1 MVQLDKSDAGIKCA
15 VAGTAL
21 HTPRCGEIEFL
32 QDALIV
38 IDQPGFIQSILTPT
52 DSHYEQ
58 LKNDLKDDDKLLELS
73 NNEYLLPGLIDL
85 HIHAPQ
91 WPQMGKALHLPL
103 YDWLHTCTFPLEAK
117 YADVTFAEVVYRSL
131 VDTLLSN
138 GTTTAV
144 YFGTIH
150 LDATK
155 LLADICVELGQRALV
170 GRVSMDNEDQCPDYY
185 RDLSAA
191 KSIEDTREFIEYLRG
206 QSSGAGIVLPAIT
219 PRFIPSCSD
228 EALAGHGELAEEY
241 DCHIQTHCSEDNWSH
256 DYGVSRFGKTDTES
270 LLEFGLLT
278 DKTVL
283 AHCNFINPRDMM
295 TIRSAQ
301 TAIAHCPLSN
311 FLFSNAVLPVR
322 QLLDKGVKVGL
333 GTDVSGGAHVSIY
346 DSCCQ
351 AIVASRALQEGV
363 NANLPPEDRGL
374 ADASINFKEAFWMAT
389 AGGGEA
395 LGFKVGRFSE
405 GYCFDAM
412 VIDAAA
418 TDSNLVIWRD
428 MDSLEDVLQ
437 KIVYNARRPNVR
449 TVWVQGDIVAGGIP
463 RSNRQVPST

>member
-1 MVQLDKSDAGIKCA
+1 MNQFDESDAGVKYA

-21 HTPRCGEIEFL
+21 HTPTCGEIDFL

-38 IDQPGFIQSILTPT
+38 IGHKGFIQSILTPQ
-52 DSHYEQ
+52 DNHYEQ
-58 LKNDLKDDDKLLELS
+58 LKHELKDYGKLYELS
-73 NNEYLLPGLIDL
+73 NSEYLLPGLIDL

-117 YADVTFAEVVYRSL
+117 YADLSFAEVVYRSL
-131 VDTLLSN
+131 VDALLAN

-155 LLADICVELGQRALV
+155 ILANICVELGQRALV
-170 GRVSMDNEDQCPDYY
+170 GRVAMDNEEQCPEYY
-185 RDLSAA
+185 RDASTE
-191 KSIEDTREFIEYLRG
+191 KSIEDTRELVEYL
-206 QSSGAGIVLPAIT
+206 QAHAGRAGLVLPAIT

-228 EALAGHGELAEEY
+228 EALAGHGQLAEEY
-241 DCHIQTHCSEDNWSH
+241 NCHIQTHCSEDNWSY
-256 DYGVSRFGKTDTES
+256 DYGLSRFGKTDTES
-270 LLEFGLLT
+270 LSDFGLLT

-283 AHCNFINPRDMM
+283 AHCNFINPSDMISIGR
-295 TIRSAQ
+295 TQ

-322 QLLDKGVKVGL
+322 QLLDNEIQVGL
-333 GTDVSGGAHVSIY
+333 GTDVSGGAHASIY

-363 NANLPPEDRGL
+363 NATVKSEKRGVPG
-374 ADASINFKEAFWMAT
+374 ASINFKEAFWMAT

-395 LGFKVGRFSE
+395 LGLKVGRFSE

-412 VIDAAA
+412 VVDTAVVE
-418 TDSNLVIWRD
+418 SNLLIWSG

-437 KIVYNARRPNVR
+437 KIVYNARRPNIR
-449 TVWVQGDIVAGGIP
+449 TVWVQGNIVAGD
-463 RSNRQVPST
+463 

>member
-1 MVQLDKSDAGIKCA
+1 MVQFEQSDAGIKFA

-21 HTPRCGEIEFL
+21 HAPRCGEIEFL
-32 QDALIV
+32 DDVLIV
-38 IDQPGFIQSILTPT
+38 VDRQGFIQSILTPT
-52 DSHYEQ
+52 DSDHEQ
-58 LKNDLKDDDKLLELS
+58 LKSELKEDDKLNQLRS
-73 NNEYLLPGLIDL
+73 DEYLLPGLIDL

-131 VDTLLSN
+131 VETLLAN

-155 LLADICVELGQRALV
+155 LLADLCVELGQRALV
-170 GRVSMDNEDQCPDYY
+170 GRVSMDNTEQCPEYY
-185 RDLSAA
+185 RDSSAA
-191 KSIEDTREFIEYLRG
+191 KSTEDTRRFIEYLRA
-206 QSSGAGIVLPAIT
+206 QTRGADLVLPAIT

-228 EALAGHGELAEEY
+228 EALAGLGKLAEEY

-256 DYGVSRFGKTDTES
+256 EYGLSRFGKTDTDS

-278 DKTVL
+278 HKTVL

-295 TIRSAQ
+295 TIRGAQ

-322 QLLDKGVKVGL
+322 QILDKGIKVGL
-333 GTDVSGGAHVSIY
+333 GTDVSGGAHANMY

-363 NANLPPEDRGL
+363 NATLQADERGL
-374 ADASINFKEAFWMAT
+374 AGASINFKEAFWMAT
-389 AGGGEA
+389 GGGGEA
-395 LGFKVGRFSE
+395 LGLKVGRFSD

-412 VIDAAA
+412 VINAAA
-418 TDSNLVIWRD
+418 IDSNLIIWRD

-437 KIVYNARRPNVR
+437 KIVYNARRPNIR
-449 TVWVQGDIVAGGIP
+449 TVWVQGNVVVGCELPQDRSGGD
-463 RSNRQVPST
+463 